1 MQSSNSG
8 SDSNSKAA
16 DDQSVAMFTALAKD
30 YRLGPRQFVPGYDQ
44 IHPMIV
50 QLLDESLAA
59 ASSPTVLVLGAGG
72 AVDPSEPMLAS
83 AKDFVKEDVAAE
95 RITWVNGYIY
105 DAPLEHYAAA
115 TCLMTLHM
123 IPDNGEKL
131 ETLKQIRSRLHPDAP
146 LVVLDNCLDPQA
158 KDYQLKL
165 NRYKQFAI
173 NFGVPPEIA
182 NKITDQV
189 DKQNRE
195 RKICISPAREEEL
208 FSLSGFKNCE
218 LFYAGLSWRGWV
230 MRA

>member
-1 MQSSNSG
+1 
-8 SDSNSKAA
+8 
-16 DDQSVAMFTALAKD
+16 
-30 YRLGPRQFVPGYDQ
+30 
-44 IHPMIV
+44 MIV

-72 AVDPSEPMLAS
+72 GIELKALATARDSWNFVAVDPSEPMLAS

-131 ETLKQIRSRLHPDAP
+131 ETLNRLHPDAP

-173 NFGVPPEIA
+173 NSGVPPEIA